1 MNRQPA
7 PARYPDLEHPSY
19 GEKSRSTA
27 VGQDSG
33 WSTYDPQFDYKNGLS
48 AGGVEPN
55 VAPAAPNAPVP
66 DSTYATTQRAAGM
79 PSDTPGR
86 GPSLEVLCGPLLNY
100 RHMTEEETETP
111 VWHGSV
117 LLVTKPGETPP
128 ELRLRFAGPV
138 DGHANNGSPHVD
150 GLAAPDDV
158 GHEGTV
164 APSTVTGF
172 KLYSD
177 RSRAF
182 WRVDLPVPLRS
193 VEASWQYEISNAAP
207 TAGLDSKP
215 GAVKTFVVP
224 SKHQSMRVMFHS
236 CNGFSVGA
244 DVEAWSGPALWHD
257 VMRFHRERP
266 FHVMIGGGDQI
277 YNDSIRVD
285 GPLQEWTGMDDPKKR
300 QDHPF
305 TEDFRARCDDY
316 YCENYVRWF
325 STEPFASANAQIPQI
340 NIWDDHDI
348 IDGFGSYVDHF
359 MRCDV
364 FRGIGGIAHKYYL
377 LFQHHAVPP
386 STTFSSAETRLG
398 LDSVGLQSDTAR
410 AQAAYVLKDPPRE
423 PSWISGRTPGPYV
436 PEPSRS
442 IYARLG
448 KGMAFVGFDARTER
462 TRHQINYPE
471 TYDLIFDRVDRELSR
486 AGGRIKHLLV
496 LLGVPIAYP
505 RLMWLESIL
514 RSPLIAPIRFLN
526 KHFGIASG
534 LFNNFD
540 GQVDLLDDLDDHY
553 TARQHKGERKMLTLR
568 LQELGRRH
576 GVRVTILSGDVHL
589 GALGRFYSKPRL
601 GIPVFNDHR
610 YIVNIVSSAI
620 TNQPPPA
627 PVANMLARR
636 NKIHRFDHETSE
648 TLLDMFDKAPGDR
661 PKGAASNHCTMPSRN
676 YAILTQTTAVS
687 PTAAAAAATAAGTA
701 AGHSN
706 LEEQLSNGAGGLTNG
721 SIAATNGTSSGRGQ
735 QQSNGEGNDQQRQQK
750 QGHPHHHH
758 LFSHKGD
765 KNGDGRGPLHPGEQD
780 AGTTH
785 PAASG
790 LEVRNL
796 PDEPHGLDVCY
807 RVEIDRDD
815 NLGHTDG
822 YGMHSECFLSAICC
836 AVSTFVFSSILQPST
851 APTPFNMIPPP
862 PSLSPLSIH
871 SLRPII
877 IIIIILLP
885 SRRPSKLTRRFKIR
899 SSRPVHLEIL
909 IPSNVCCELGV
920 GSSYRWGL
928 FFFSSSYH
936 RFWSFPFKR

>member
-1 MNRQPA
+1 MNSQPA
-7 PARYPDLEHPSY
+7 TARYPDLEHPSY
-19 GEKSRSTA
+19 GEKSRSA
-27 VGQDSG
+27 AGGQGSG
-33 WSTYDPQFDYKNGLS
+33 WSSHDPQFDYQNGRS
-48 AGGVEPN
+48 KAGFEST
-55 VAPAAPNAPVP
+55 VAPAASHAPVP
-66 DSTYATTQRAAGM
+66 DSTYATTQRTAEM
-79 PSDTPGR
+79 SSDTPGR
-86 GPSLEVLCGPLLNY
+86 GPPLEVLCGPLLNY

-117 LLVTKPGETPP
+117 LLVTKPGGTPP
-128 ELRLRFAGPV
+128 QLTLRFAGHV
-138 DGHANNGSPHVD
+138 DGHANNGPAQVD
-150 GLAAPDDV
+150 GLSAPGEV
-158 GHEGTV
+158 GHEGTA
-164 APSTVTGF
+164 APSTIAGI

-177 RSRAF
+177 PSRAF
-182 WRVDLPVPLRS
+182 WRVDVPVPLRS
-193 VEASWQYEISNAAP
+193 VEARWHYEISNAVP
-207 TAGLDSKP
+207 TAGLDTKP

-224 SKHQSMRVMFHS
+224 SKHQSMRVMFQS

-257 VMRFHRERP
+257 VMRFHQERP

-277 YNDSIRVD
+277 YNDGIRVD
-285 GPLQEWTGMDDPKKR
+285 GPLKEWTGINNPKKR
-300 QDHPF
+300 QDYPF
-305 TEDFRARCDDY
+305 SDDLRDRCDDY
-316 YCENYVRWF
+316 YFESYVRWF

-359 MRCDV
+359 MRCNV
-364 FRGIGGIAHKYYL
+364 FRGIGGVAHKYYL

-386 STTFSSAETRLG
+386 FATFSSAETELG
-398 LDSVGLQSDTAR
+398 LDSVGLQADTAR
-410 AQAAYVLKDPPRE
+410 TGGTYVLQDPPRE
-423 PSWISGRTPGPYV
+423 PSWISGQTPGPYI

-448 KGMAFVGFDARTER
+448 KGMAFIGIDARTER

-496 LLGVPIAYP
+496 LLGVPVAYP
-505 RLMWLESIL
+505 RLMWLENIL

-526 KHFGIASG
+526 KRFGIAGG

-553 TARQHKGERKMLTLR
+553 TARQHKGERKMLMLR
-568 LQELGRRH
+568 LQEIGRRH

-589 GALGRFYSKPRL
+589 AALGRFYSKPHL

-636 NKIHRFDHETSE
+636 NKIHRLDHDTSE
-648 TLLDMFDKAPGDR
+648 TLLNMFDKAPGDR

-676 YAILTQTTAVS
+676 YAILTQTTSVS
-687 PTAAAAAATAAGTA
+687 PTAAAAATGEA
-701 AGHSN
+701 AGHLH
-706 LEEQLSNGAGGLTNG
+706 LEGQLSNGAGGGGGGGGGLSNG
-721 SIAATNGTSSGRGQ
+721 SAAATQGTSSGRGQ
-735 QQSNGEGNDQQRQQK
+735 QQSHGEGHGQRG
-750 QGHPHHHH
+750 QGHHPHHHH

-765 KNGDGRGPLHPGEQD
+765 KTADGHGPLHPGEQD

-785 PAASG
+785 PAAPA

-796 PDEPHGLDVCY
+796 PDEPYGLDVSY
-807 RVEIDRDD
+807 RVEINRDD

-822 YGMHSECFLSAICC
+822 YGMH
-836 AVSTFVFSSILQPST
+836 
-851 APTPFNMIPPP
+851 
-862 PSLSPLSIH
+862 
-871 SLRPII
+871 
-877 IIIIILLP
+877 
-885 SRRPSKLTRRFKIR
+885 
-899 SSRPVHLEIL
+899 
-909 IPSNVCCELGV
+909 
-920 GSSYRWGL
+920 
-928 FFFSSSYH
+928 
-936 RFWSFPFKR
+936 